1 MPPDPLSSYTA
12 TAASPAFHTLF
23 LLFLVSFNF
32 QFSII
37 KVLVDRVGQL
47 SMCKDRHKKMT
58 TEKIKCRFLKPETFR
73 NL

>member
-23 LLFLVSFNF
+23 LLFPFSFVFLLMNNVKNGKRWPPA
-32 QFSII
+32 IPGAKVGI
-37 KVLVDRVGQL
+37 KKR
-47 SMCKDRHKKMT
+47 C
-58 TEKIKCRFLKPETFR
+58 LK